1 MKKNILL
8 FLVLII
14 VLVLGFFVIFKYL
27 NNKNDTAKIK
37 NIYELIL
44 EKGQYQ
50 FTTEDTNTNKIVVSN
65 KNNKTAIDMYN
76 KEGRTTT
83 LVADGFTYYIN
94 HADKEYYV
102 YEGSENQNIILDEFA
117 KVKDMTYTK
126 GKEKIYGKQYTYEE
140 YNGVDSFAMNIL
152 SGTSENEVKTRFY
165 FDSKG
170 EIVYIKT
177 INANEEELLKASIT
191 FDVKDDA
198 IKIPS
203 DYAENK

>member
-8 FLVLII
+8 FFVLII
-14 VLVLGFFVIFKYL
+14 VLVLGSFVFLKYL

-65 KNNKTAIDMYN
+65 KNDKTAIDMYN

-126 GKEKIYGKQYTYEE
+126 GKEK
-140 YNGVDSFAMNIL
+140 
-152 SGTSENEVKTRFY
+152 SEAKR
-165 FDSKG
+165 S
-170 EIVYIKT
+170 
-177 INANEEELLKASIT
+177 
-191 FDVKDDA
+191 
-198 IKIPS
+198 
-203 DYAENK
+203 